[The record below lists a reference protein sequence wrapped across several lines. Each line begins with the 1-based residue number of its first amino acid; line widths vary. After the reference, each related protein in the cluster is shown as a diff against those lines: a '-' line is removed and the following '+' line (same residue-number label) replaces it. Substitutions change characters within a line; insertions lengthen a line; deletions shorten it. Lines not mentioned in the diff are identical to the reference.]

1 MKNKE
6 GYNKTNNMS
15 ISKDFFFLLR
25 TLLTKPQIST

>member
-15 ISKDFFFLLR
+15 ISKDFFFPFKNI
-25 TLLTKPQIST
+25 TNQTTN

>member
-15 ISKDFFFLLR
+15 ISKDFFFSFKNI
-25 TLLTKPQIST
+25 TNQTTN